1 MAKPSI
7 KMLLNMVMIVELRL
21 FCIEVNFCRGGWVWL
36 LTPVEVH
43 NGVCGD
49 VQQTCLKLI

>member
-7 KMLLNMVMIVELRL
+7 KMLLNMVMMVELRL